1 MHSNLNL
8 KPKLTTINSTKE
20 DVESAIKSLKI
31 NSVPGPDGM
40 TGELLTNCASVI
52 SEPLAALFTKS
63 LTEGSVPTLLK
74 CAAVVPIYKGGD
86 RSLPSNYRPVSL
98 TPILMKVME
107 KIVRDNIVT
116 FLRENNLFNPSQYGF
131 MKCRSCL
138 SALLSVYD
146 ELINNLS
153 NCQPSCID
161 MIYLDFAK
169 AFDKVDHGVLLHK
182 LKSMGITCDL
192 GNWLLNFLSD
202 RKHFVR
208 MPGGTSNDGP
218 VLSGV
223 PQGTVLGPLLF
234 LVLLSDISKD
244 IHHSI
249 VW

>member
-1 MHSNLNL
+1 MISDVTSFFYADEHSNLNL
-8 KPKLTTINSTKE
+8 KPKLTTINFTKE

-31 NSVPGPDGM
+31 NSAPGPDGM
-40 TGELLTNCASVI
+40 TSELLTNCASV

-74 CAAVVPIYKGGD
+74 RAAVVPIYKSGD

-98 TPILMKVME
+98 TSILMKVME
-107 KIVRDNIVT
+107 KLVRENIVT
-116 FLRENNLFNPSQYGF
+116 FLTENNLFNPSQHGF
-131 MKCRSCL
+131 MKGRSCL

-182 LKSMGITCDL
+182 LKKYGYYWRSGKL
-192 GNWLLNFLSD
+192 ASKLS
-202 RKHFVR
+202 F
-208 MPGGTSNDGP
+208 
-218 VLSGV
+218 
-223 PQGTVLGPLLF
+223 
-234 LVLLSDISKD
+234 
-244 IHHSI
+244 
-249 VW
+249 